1 MKIIKAFLQLVRW
14 PNMVFII
21 ITQSLFYYC
30 IIQPKIITDGHVSNL
45 GGSNFILLIIASVC
59 IAAAGNIINDYFDI
73 NIDLVNKPQKVIIGK
88 YISRRTAILLHSLL
102 SVVGIGISFYLD
114 STSSVAFL
122 GLMNSACVL
131 LLFIYSISLKRKLLL
146 GNILISLL
154 TAWVVLVVS
163 FCELSLLTVRPIN
176 GSVSITRL
184 TFLYAGFAFIIS
196 LIREGIKDMEDVEGD
211 RRYGCR
217 TMPIQWG
224 LQATKVFIGVWL
236 VVIIALLLLLQL
248 YVLQFGWWLSAIY
261 CVVTILLPLV
271 LIFKQLLTA
280 TTQQHFH
287 NISTKVKLVML
298 TGIFSML
305 FFLMYH

>member
-1 MKIIKAFLQLVRW
+1 
-14 PNMVFII
+14 MVFII

>member
-1 MKIIKAFLQLVRW
+1 MQLVRW

>member
-1 MKIIKAFLQLVRW
+1 LQLVRW